1 MTGDKLNGM
10 TDNTTDHTTDTT
22 FRPAG
27 PPLPTW
33 PAAPAPDTPSAV
45 VTALWAR
52 MQARDWSGVAALLA
66 PDAVVDWPVSAER
79 LPDRDACVAVNAAYP
94 EGWTVH
100 EPQVIAQGSTVVS
113 EGRVDH
119 EEVGTHVAV
128 AFWTVE
134 NGRITSGR
142 EYGPCP
148 AATPPRPGEPPCT
161 PAVTP
166 GPRADTRT
174 QGYEDGRCTG
184 APATGRQPAA
194 STLR

>member
-1 MTGDKLNGM
+1 M

-66 PDAVVDWPVSAER
+66 PDAVVDWLVSAER

-100 EPQVIAQGSTVVS
+100 EPQVIAQGSTGGLRGARRPRG
-113 EGRVDH
+113 GRHPRRRRLLDRGERPHHLRPRVLDH
-119 EEVGTHVAV
+119 ARQRPLPALASPHV
-128 AFWTVE
+128 
-134 NGRITSGR
+134 
-142 EYGPCP
+142 
-148 AATPPRPGEPPCT
+148 RP
-161 PAVTP
+161 
-166 GPRADTRT
+166 
-174 QGYEDGRCTG
+174 
-184 APATGRQPAA
+184 
-194 STLR
+194 L

>member
-10 TDNTTDHTTDTT
+10 TENTTDHTTDHTTGTT

-66 PDAVVDWPVSAER
+66 PDALVDWPVSAER
-79 LPDRDACVAVNAAYP
+79 LPDRDAYVAVNAAYP

-100 EPQVIAQGSTVVS
+100 EPRVIAQGSTVVS
-113 EGRVDH
+113 EVRVDH
-119 EEVGTHVAV
+119 EEAGTHVAV
-128 AFWTVE
+128 SFWTVE
-134 NGRITSGR
+134 NGLITSGR
-142 EYGPCP
+142 EYWTMPGSDPS
-148 AATPPRPGEPPCT
+148 PPWRAPHVRP
-161 PAVTP
+161 
-166 GPRADTRT
+166 
-174 QGYEDGRCTG
+174 
-184 APATGRQPAA
+184 
-194 STLR
+194 L